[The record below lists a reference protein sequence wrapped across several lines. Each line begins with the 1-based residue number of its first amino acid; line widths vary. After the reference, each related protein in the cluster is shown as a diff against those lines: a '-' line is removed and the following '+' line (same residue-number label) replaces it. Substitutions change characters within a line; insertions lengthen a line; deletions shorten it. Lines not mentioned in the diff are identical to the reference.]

1 MGPAA
6 GRYSASRCAPPDTCA
21 LPSGPR
27 GIDLSRMTMCGW
39 IADIA
44 TALTPIGDELRR
56 QVTAATYLQTGDT
69 PVTILG
75 PFASGRGWPL
85 LRVGASA
92 SLQGLW
98 R

>member
-1 MGPAA
+1 
-6 GRYSASRCAPPDTCA
+6 
-21 LPSGPR
+21 
-27 GIDLSRMTMCGW
+27 MCGW

-75 PFASGRGWPL
+75 PLVGVAKVRCGPIWIRRQPDRPAADTRL
-85 LRVGASA
+85 LRAVEGGS
-92 SLQGLW
+92 GLT
-98 R
+98 RTENEDDQSR